1 MQGVPYGT
9 LKWTW
14 FYRVWTGDPG
24 ARQRDS
30 GGGKSKGQRQAPL
43 SRRGPQAG
51 ALAATRPFPAS
62 RHSRPHKETTHR
74 PNTLP
79 VGAGD
84 VCTLASARSPRE
96 HLRTRRPPGPFSPRD
111 VEAGRS
117 GGARSRGVD
126 HAPRCPRR
134 PRYCSRA
141 APAPR
146 AFPGGGSRPGKG
158 SGRPGRRRPRT
169 HPAMQP
175 TATGKPAAVSGA
187 VPRWPRPL
195 LSPARGSAFR
205 PRRPASAAPL
215 TNRDAGRQR
224 ARPPTSS
231 RRAPPPRLRAVWGE
245 GRPRGPGLRRRG
257 PAAGGVATLEGGRHS
272 RRSPEGG
279 AAGPRLGKPRVRG
292 VAGSSRG
299 RVRDGTWRRVAAKH
313 QS

>member
-1 MQGVPYGT
+1 MDLVLPCLDWGPRRKTKRQRWGKV
-9 LKWTW
+9 K
-14 FYRVWTGDPG
+14 RSAPG
-24 ARQRDS
+24 APLKARPAGRRARGHPALPGVAALTSAQRNHPP
-30 GGGKSKGQRQAPL
+30 SKHAARGCGRRLHARVGPISAGAPPNSPPTGSIL
-43 SRRGPQAG
+43 PARRGSGPERRSQ
-51 ALAATRPFPAS
+51 
-62 RHSRPHKETTHR
+62 
-74 PNTLP
+74 
-79 VGAGD
+79 V
-84 VCTLASARSPRE
+84 ARSGPRPPLPPPPALLFPRRPRPARVPGRGVTAGE
-96 HLRTRRPPGPFSPRD
+96 RQRPPGP
-111 VEAGRS
+111 
-117 GGARSRGVD
+117 
-126 HAPRCPRR
+126 
-134 PRYCSRA
+134 
-141 APAPR
+141 
-146 AFPGGGSRPGKG
+146 
-158 SGRPGRRRPRT
+158 RRPRT

-231 RRAPPPRLRAVWGE
+231 RRAPPPRLRAAWGE